1 MDGWATELWEDDDD
15 DSFQG
20 MGMGGIKTR
29 REKMSNQA
37 TTLIAFAVH
46 QYKNK
51 TALRRILPVVVVVEG
66 QQIPWRLLLCLHTHC
81 IAISISPHPSS
92 LQSAI
97 PITGLTYNVLV
108 WLYMTSPTVCP
119 RCTTCSLPLSFLFHP
134 ISTQPI
140 CSSSRNNSHEIQITP
155 LSWPSFSYR
164 THVPLLP

>member
-1 MDGWATELWEDDDD
+1 
-15 DSFQG
+15 
-20 MGMGGIKTR
+20 MGGIRTR

-46 QYKNK
+46 QYKYK

-66 QQIPWRLLLCLHTHC
+66 QQIPWRLLLCLHTHWNRHQHHF
-81 IAISISPHPSS
+81 ASIVP
-92 LQSAI
+92 
-97 PITGLTYNVLV
+97 
-108 WLYMTSPTVCP
+108 
-119 RCTTCSLPLSFLFHP
+119 P
-134 ISTQPI
+134 ISHSDHWSYIQCTRMTLHDISHCMTTGYDLFSPSFFPVPTQPI